1 MVVNRAEL
9 LSKIDK
15 LVTAESQSQPS
26 LRISMIDDEDTPIEE
41 GEEETL
47 SPIQRLSPSDIVLG
61 ASSLQSL

>member
-26 LRISMIDDEDTPIEE
+26 LRLSMIDDEDTPIEE